1 VKTISSLLASLLLA
15 GASSLANAGTI
26 DFDNLSLADWAVIP
40 SNYGDH
46 GAGGAGDARVG
57 VSYSG
62 SSGVT
67 NHLLF
72 WNNDYGDL
80 SKVAFTP
87 TNGTLARI
95 SFTADPGWLISSV
108 FFELAGWPNV
118 DLPAQTIVAGI
129 GPVTGT
135 FSPTTVQGD
144 FITAPPRHSGF
155 GLGTPG
161 ASTAYIEWGTDWNIG
176 IDNISFDVIRDPAAP
191 VPEPGSLALLATA
204 LGLAAAGQRRR
215 AARH

>member
-1 VKTISSLLASLLLA
+1 MKTISSLLASLLLA
-15 GASSLANAGTI
+15 GASSLAHAGTI
-26 DFDNLSLADWAVIP
+26 DFDNLSLADWDVIP
-40 SNYGDH
+40 GTYGDH

-62 SSGVT
+62 SSGAT

-108 FFELAGWPNV
+108 SFELAGWPNV
-118 DLPAQTIVAGI
+118 DLLAQTIGAGI
-129 GPVTGT
+129 GPVTAS
-135 FSPTTVQGD
+135 FAPTTVQGD
-144 FITAPPRHSGF
+144 FATPPRHSGF
-155 GLGTPG
+155 GLGTAG

>member
-1 VKTISSLLASLLLA
+1 MKTLSSLLASLLLA

-26 DFDNLSLADWAVIP
+26 DFDNLALNNWDPILA
-40 SNYGDH
+40 NYGDH
-46 GAGGAGDARVG
+46 GFGGVGDTRIG

-62 SSGVT
+62 SSGST
-67 NHLLF
+67 NNLLF

-80 SKVAFTP
+80 TKVAFTP

-108 FFELAGWPNV
+108 FFELAGWPNA
-118 DLPAQTIVAGI
+118 DLNAQTIVAAI
-129 GPVTGT
+129 GAVTGT

-144 FITAPPRHSGF
+144 FATLPRHSGF
-155 GLGTPG
+155 GLNTAG
-161 ASTAYIEWGTDWNIG
+161 ASSAYIEWGTDWNIG
-176 IDNISFDVIRDPAAP
+176 IDNISFEVIADPSNG

-204 LGLAAAGQRRR
+204 LGLAGFGQRRR
-215 AARH
+215 TATR

>member
-1 VKTISSLLASLLLA
+1 MKTVSSLLASLLLA

-62 SSGVT
+62 SSGAT

-108 FFELAGWPNV
+108 FFELAGWPNA

-135 FSPTTVQGD
+135 FSPATVQGD
-144 FITAPPRHSGF
+144 FAELTRHSGF

-161 ASTAYIEWGTDWNIG
+161 ASTAHIEWGTDWNIG
-176 IDNISFDVIRDPAAP
+176 IDNISFEVIADPSNG
-191 VPEPGSLALLATA
+191 VPEPGSLALLAAA
-204 LGLAAAGQRRR
+204 LGVAGFARRR
-215 AARH
+215 CAASR

>member
-1 VKTISSLLASLLLA
+1 MKTISSLLASLLLA

-144 FITAPPRHSGF
+144 SNGAGHSGF